1 MVWITTT
8 HHWCDSHSISISDS
22 EVWGIKARIQVSKRE
37 FHVHIHLDYV
47 KIKFLFCIKKMV
59 WIKNFQNVLV
69 LGDSDK
75 IIEVISKQEKF
86 LLLVY

>member
-1 MVWITTT
+1 MGDKSQ
-8 HHWCDSHSISISDS
+8 DSSFKKGAPRTYTFRFCQNKISILY
-22 EVWGIKARIQVSKRE
+22 K
-37 FHVHIHLDYV
+37 
-47 KIKFLFCIKKMV
+47 KKMV

-75 IIEVISKQEKF
+75 IIEVISKQENF

>member
-1 MVWITTT
+1 
-8 HHWCDSHSISISDS
+8 
-22 EVWGIKARIQVSKRE
+22 
-37 FHVHIHLDYV
+37 
-47 KIKFLFCIKKMV
+47 MV

-86 LLLVY
+86 VLLVY